1 MSGLRTWWAGLNER
15 ERRLVTLML
24 VLAGGVF
31 LWLGV
36 WRPVM
41 SGLEGGRARYAAAVD
56 TNASVRA
63 KLAMLRSL
71 PGGPKDK
78 ATGPVDQVIAQS
90 AAEAGLTLDRSAAQ
104 GAGRVGITIGSARAG
119 ALLGWL
125 AKLETRG
132 IGVETLSMTPGT
144 TPGTV
149 VVQAVLT
156 GAR

>member
-1 MSGLRTWWAGLNER
+1 MSGLRTWWASLNNR

-24 VLAGGVF
+24 VLAGAVF
-31 LWLGV
+31 LWLGI
-36 WRPVM
+36 WRPLR

-63 KLAMLRSL
+63 KLAMLKAL
-71 PGGPKDK
+71 PASPKGS
-78 ATGPVDQVIAQS
+78 AGAADQIIAQS
-90 AAEAGLTLDRSAAQ
+90 AAEAGLTLDRSASQ
-104 GAGRVGITIGSARAG
+104 GAGRIGITINSARAG

-125 AKLETRG
+125 AQLEGRG
-132 IGVETLSMTPGT
+132 IAVETMSMTPGT

>member
-1 MSGLRTWWAGLNER
+1 MSGLRAWWAGLNDR

-24 VLAGGVF
+24 VLAGGVIF
-31 LWLGV
+31 WLGV
-36 WRPVM
+36 WRPVR
-41 SGLEGGRARYAAAVD
+41 SGLDGAQARYAAAVD

-63 KLAMLRSL
+63 KLAMLKAL
-71 PGGPKDK
+71 PNGAKNK
-78 ATGPVDQVIAQS
+78 AAGPVDQVIAQS

-125 AKLETRG
+125 ARLEARG

>member
-1 MSGLRTWWAGLNER
+1 MSGLRTWWASLNNR

-24 VLAGGVF
+24 VLAGAVF
-31 LWLGV
+31 LWLGI
-36 WRPVM
+36 WRPLR

-63 KLAMLRSL
+63 KLAMLKAL
-71 PGGPKDK
+71 PAGTKGS
-78 ATGPVDQVIAQS
+78 AAGAADQIIAQS
-90 AAEAGLTLDRSAAQ
+90 AAEAGLTLDRSASQ
-104 GAGRVGITIGSARAG
+104 GAGRIGITISSARAG

-125 AKLETRG
+125 AQLEGRG
-132 IGVETLSMTPGT
+132 IAVETMSMTPGT